1 MQQEKLTFQKTER
14 LTGEIRI
21 KELFEK
27 GEFLLS
33 YPFRVGYVVV
43 SESDVPVKVVISVPK
58 KRFKHAIDRNR
69 IKRLIRESYR
79 LNKKSL
85 YEILEEKGYAIH
97 LAVSYISSDKLPYD
111 VIQKKWVETIG
122 KLGKNLP

>member
-1 MQQEKLTFQKTER
+1 VQQEKLTFQKTER

-21 KELFEK
+21 KGLFEK

-33 YPFRVGYVVV
+33 YPFRIGYVVAPQ
-43 SESDVPVKVVISVPK
+43 SDVPVKVVISVPK
-58 KRFKHAIDRNR
+58 KRFKHAVDRNR

-85 YEILEEKGYAIH
+85 YEILKEKGYAIH
-97 LAVSYISSDKLPYD
+97 LAVSYISSDKLTYD
-111 VIQKKWVETIG
+111 VIQKKWIETIG

>member
-1 MQQEKLTFQKTER
+1 MQQEKLTFRKQER

-33 YPFRVGYVVV
+33 YPFRVGYVVAPK
-43 SESDVPVKVVISVPK
+43 SDVPVKVVISVPK
-58 KRFKHAIDRNR
+58 KRFKRAVNRNR

-85 YEILEEKGYAIH
+85 YELLGEKGYAIY
-97 LAVSYISSDKLPYD
+97 LAVS
-111 VIQKKWVETIG
+111 
-122 KLGKNLP
+122 